1 MTKTSKSDSKTE
13 KTTCCGG
20 SSKPCAAH
28 PPRQTEDP
36 RRLARQSALQFL
48 HQLSVQNGQNID
60 QLDDFLAE
68 FSKNDQASQL
78 ARPWIRGV
86 WQNVGQIDQ
95 IIEQAS
101 INWDLARISLV
112 DSSNLRLAVYQLVY
126 CPDIPAKVV
135 INEAI
140 ELAKLFSTA
149 EAPRFVNGI
158 LDVILGKLKS
168 KPPEQS

>member
-1 MTKTSKSDSKTE
+1 MTETSKPDGKTE
-13 KTTCCGG
+13 KTTCCAD
-20 SSKPCAAH
+20 SSKPCVAH
-28 PPRQTEDP
+28 PSRQTDDP

-48 HQLSVQNGQNID
+48 HQLAVQNGRNID

-78 ARPWIRGV
+78 ARPWIRGT
-86 WQNVGQIDQ
+86 WQNLNQIDQ

-101 INWDLARISLV
+101 INWDLARISMV

-149 EAPRFVNGI
+149 GAPGFINGI
-158 LDVILGKLKS
+158 LDVIRGKIKS
-168 KPPEQS
+168 QPPEQS